1 MRYQEPRIFFDSAAA
16 ARPHP
21 RLAKWYAEL
30 LPVCSVNPHG
40 GTCYAERA
48 RRIVLEAACRLLRLL
63 HIPDGEADV
72 IWTSGITEAL
82 NLAATLAKGTV
93 LVDPTAHAS
102 LTAPLARCSAACM
115 PFMVQRDG
123 KLAVSCHSF
132 ASLEGESGAPS
143 LAAISHVNNET
154 GVLQDVCALRTAVG
168 PSTQMLLD
176 CAQSFCKCDIP
187 WREAHLGAVALSS
200 RKIGGPASVG
210 ALVIRKTL
218 VDGLRPELVGGG
230 QQKGIRSGT
239 MDVCGIEMFVRAAE
253 DAVAHLAD
261 YKSRLLELNRLYD
274 ELLDGFASK
283 WKAVKVGE
291 TEPDGAIHLLHLPGY
306 EGAVVSRI
314 LAEEYGVLVASSSA
328 CSAEHGSGSTSMRAM
343 GFSEQQAKEAIRIS
357 FDIQNTP
364 DELRE
369 LFQVLNNTLSEF

>member
-1 MRYQEPRIFFDSAAA
+1 MRYSEPRIFFDSAAA

-21 RLAKWYAEL
+21 RLAEWYAEL

-48 RRIVLEAACRLLRLL
+48 RRVVLDAARRLLRLL
-63 HIPDGEADV
+63 HIPEGEADV
-72 IWTSGITEAL
+72 IWTSGVTEAL
-82 NLAATLAKGTV
+82 NLAATLPHGE
-93 LVDPTAHAS
+93 LLFDPTAHAS
-102 LTAPLARCSAACM
+102 LTAPLERSSAARM
-115 PFMVQRDG
+115 PFMVQRNG
-123 KLAVSCHSF
+123 KLLLGCHAF
-132 ASLEGESGAPS
+132 ASLECESGSPRM
-143 LAAISHVNNET
+143 AAISHVNNET

-168 PSTQMLLD
+168 PSTLMLLD
-176 CAQSFCKCDIP
+176 CAQSFCKCNIP
-187 WREAHLGAVALSS
+187 WREAHLDAVALSS

-218 VDGLRPELVGGG
+218 VDGLHPEIVGGG
-230 QQKGIRSGT
+230 QQRGLRSGT

-253 DAVAHLAD
+253 DAASHLAE

-274 ELLDGFASK
+274 EQLEGFAHK

-291 TEPDGAIHLLHLPGY
+291 TEHDGAIHLLHLPGY

-343 GFSEQQAKEAIRIS
+343 GFSEQEAKEAIRVS
-357 FDIQNTP
+357 FDFQNTP

-369 LFQVLNNTLSEF
+369 LFHVLDKTLAEF